1 MRLTSILF
9 RGFKIPGARF
19 KGKVRMVKR
28 VTPIALNDLRN
39 DFKIEE
45 KNMLYLRYPF
55 LTLEQSK
62 ALTKELKNQEVKQ
75 IVKKVTAID
84 EKFSAKS
91 TRIVDQLKHLRITE
105 DWDVI
110 K

>member
-1 MRLTSILF
+1 MKLSSFLL

-19 KGKVRMVKR
+19 RGKVRMVKR
-28 VTPIALNDLRN
+28 VTPLALNDLRN

-45 KNMLYLRYPF
+45 KNMLYLRYPY
-55 LTLEQSK
+55 LTLEQSQ
-62 ALTKELKNQEVKQ
+62 ALTKELKKEKVKPL
-75 IVKKVTAID
+75 IKTVTLRD

-91 TRIVDQLKHLRITE
+91 TTLVDQLKLLRIKE